1 MRYLD
6 EGGVQQ
12 LDGDYVPNRNSL
24 SGSNYFERESQIMH
38 FVSFIV
44 KIYYSYKTPIAELII
59 KLLQSRDNYIILP
72 S

>member
-12 LDGDYVPNRNSL
+12 LDGDYIPSRTSL

-38 FVSFIV
+38 FVSFTVNEIFIHV
-44 KIYYSYKTPIAELII
+44 VENSNSSELIF
-59 KLLQSRDNYIILP
+59 
-72 S
+72 

>member
-12 LDGDYVPNRNSL
+12 LDGDYIPNRNSL

-38 FVSFIV
+38 FVSFTV
-44 KIYYSYKTPIAELII
+44 KDVFIQAPTAAS
-59 KLLQSRDNYIILP
+59 
-72 S
+72 

>member
-12 LDGDYVPNRNSL
+12 LDGDYIPNWNSL

-38 FVSFIV
+38 FVSECFSNLGLM
-44 KIYYSYKTPIAELII
+44 YYTFDAVYT
-59 KLLQSRDNYIILP
+59 
-72 S
+72 